1 MQPTGE
7 TMLYRAESIAYYI
20 GTAASGEPVL
30 MRARANAAGT
40 YDVREELV
48 EGIENLQ
55 VIYGWIPR
63 R

>member
-1 MQPTGE
+1 
-7 TMLYRAESIAYYI
+7 MLYRAESIAYYI